1 MTTPF
6 AANAWVRHLATYEPG
21 KPIEEVAREL
31 GFADVAGIVKLAS
44 NENALGPSPRALAAM
59 TACASQMHRY
69 PDGGAFYLAQALARR
84 LNLEPAN
91 LVFGSGSNELIE
103 MLAHVFLRK
112 GLNLVMADRAF
123 VVYRLVA
130 AAANAEVVAVP
141 MAGGFTHDLDAMR
154 RAITP
159 ATRLVIDHR
168 QPQQS
173 HRNLRFPG
181 GAGRVSGDGPGSC
194 GHGARRGLH

>member
-1 MTTPF
+1 MKEIAKP
-6 AANAWVRHLATYEPG
+6 WIMKLGMYEAG
-21 KPIEEVAREL
+21 RPIEEVAREL
-31 GFADVAGIVKLAS
+31 GFDSTDDIIKVAS

-130 AAANAEVVAVP
+130 AAANAEVVAVHGEHADGP
-141 MAGGFTHDLDAMR
+141 DADAGELHRA
-154 RAITP
+154 RAID
-159 ATRLVIDHR
+159 ALLVVAQGAALVERLVMAVR
-168 QPQQS
+168 E
-173 HRNLRFPG
+173 
-181 GAGRVSGDGPGSC
+181 
-194 GHGARRGLH
+194 